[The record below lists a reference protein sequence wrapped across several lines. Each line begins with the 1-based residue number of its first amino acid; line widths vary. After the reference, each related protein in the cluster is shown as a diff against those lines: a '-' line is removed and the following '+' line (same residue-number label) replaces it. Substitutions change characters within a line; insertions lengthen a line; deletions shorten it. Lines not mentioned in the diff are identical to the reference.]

1 VLMQVM
7 LQARGMW
14 LALSVGTKDYT
25 KNFMALEV
33 LTKAVP
39 PELMG
44 TIANKATVKIAWDS
58 LHLRNVG
65 AECVCKA
72 RANTLQ

>member
-1 VLMQVM
+1 MQVM

-14 LALSVGTKDYT
+14 LALSVGTEDYT
-25 KNFMALEV
+25 ENCMALEV

-44 TIANKATVKIAWDS
+44 TIENKAPVKIAWDS

-72 RANTLQ
+72 RVNTLQ